1 MLNPR
6 ILIFAIADATLSA
19 LALIL
24 AFLLRFDGTIPPE
37 YHDRLPWYLLV
48 FAGLNLLF
56 LFRERLYSFIWAFVG
71 LKELTRLVR
80 AITLAGITL
89 ALLIFIDR
97 DTLNFF
103 AGFPRS
109 TVILGYLISLILIGS
124 LRIGKRISSEF
135 KTRNQTDEGEP
146 TLIVGAGRHSEQL
159 IRSLERTQH
168 FYNILGIVDTRYTRH
183 GTTIHGIPVL
193 GHMENIPSIIHHHG
207 IKHIIIAFERDHV
220 KYIREAVRLAKESG
234 VTDIKIVPEFS
245 LVVEQGLSFQ
255 NLKEISIEDLLSRE
269 ATTLDTEEIKK
280 FLHGKSILVTGAAGS
295 IGSELCRQIAQFLP
309 AKLHLLDINES
320 GLYDLEH
327 ELRRRFPSAEF
338 VSILASV
345 THKEKLEHIFNIYK
359 PEIVFHAAAYKHVPM
374 MEEYPEEAVET
385 NIIGTFNAA
394 RAAVS
399 AGVASFVL
407 ISTDKAVNPLSVMGK
422 TKRAAEIIV
431 KAFNNEGK
439 TRFVAVRFG
448 NVLGSRG
455 SVVPLFL
462 EQIKRGGPV
471 TVTHPDMVR
480 YFMTIPE
487 ASLLV
492 MEAGAVGKGGEIFI
506 LDMGRPVKIL
516 ELAKELIRLSGYR
529 PDIDI
534 PIIVTGLRPG
544 EKIFEDLL
552 SEEERKAG
560 ATKWEKIF
568 VSKTEHHVASVNELV
583 SRVHALETKVRER
596 DLNRHSIVASINE
609 FISQG

>member
-1 MLNPR
+1 MLNLR
-6 ILIFAIADATLSA
+6 VLTFALADTILSA
-19 LALIL
+19 SALIL

-37 YHDRLPWYLLV
+37 YHSRLPWYLV
-48 FAGLNLLF
+48 IFAGLNILF
-56 LFRERLYSFIWAFVG
+56 LLRERLYSFIWAFVG

-80 AITLAGITL
+80 ALTLAGITF

-97 DTLNFF
+97 DTSNFF
-103 AGFPRS
+103 SGFPRS
-109 TVILGYLISLILIGS
+109 TIVLGYLIGLVLIGS
-124 LRIGKRISSEF
+124 LRIAKRISGEF
-135 KTRNQTDEGEP
+135 KTRNQSSEGEP

-168 FYNILGIVDTRYTRH
+168 FYKILGIVDTRHTRH

-220 KYIREAVRLAKESG
+220 KYIREAVKLAKEAG
-234 VTDIKIVPEFS
+234 ITDIKIVPEFS

-280 FLHGKSILVTGAAGS
+280 FLHGKSVLVTGAAGS

-309 AKLHLLDINES
+309 GKLYLLDINES

-327 ELRRRFPSAEF
+327 ELRRRLPNTEF

-345 THKEKLEHIFNIYK
+345 TRKEKIEHIFNTYK

-374 MEEYPEEAVET
+374 MEEYPEEATET
-385 NIIGTFNAA
+385 NIIGTFNTAQ
-394 RAAVS
+394 AAVK

-431 KAFNNEGK
+431 KTLNGEGK

-492 MEAGAVGKGGEIFI
+492 MEAGAIGKGGEIFI
-506 LDMGRPVKIL
+506 LDMGRPVKII
-516 ELAKELIRLSGYR
+516 ELAKELIRLSGHR

-534 PIIVTGLRPG
+534 PIVITGLRPG

-552 SEEERKAG
+552 SEEERKIG

-568 VSKTEHHVASVNELV
+568 ISKTERTTARISDITEHIRS
-583 SRVHALETKVRER
+583 LEAKIRAKNLDRPDIIST
-596 DLNRHSIVASINE
+596 INK
-609 FISQG
+609 FITE